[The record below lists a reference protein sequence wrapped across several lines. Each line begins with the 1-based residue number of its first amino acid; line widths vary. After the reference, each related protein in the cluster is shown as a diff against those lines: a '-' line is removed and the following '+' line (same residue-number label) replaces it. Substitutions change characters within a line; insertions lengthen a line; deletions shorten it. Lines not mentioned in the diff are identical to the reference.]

1 MAPRSPGDA
10 LVAAAIARYAPRSLS
25 GEVAAFA
32 RGAVTVGQPRSAARA
47 KALLFAAGKLGT
59 FAASV
64 GLELRPEVVLCA
76 SVIER
81 FIVTQGTD
89 HGPATRRTLRSNLRF
104 LSAACVT
111 NAPPAP
117 VRLSRERAKAPYN
130 RREVAA
136 YLALAD
142 AQPTLARKMRLS
154 GLIVLGAG
162 AGLMGADLRAV
173 CGTDVVAR
181 SGGVVVQVK
190 GGRPRVVP
198 VLARYQERLVA
209 SARYAR
215 GGYVTGG
222 FSASRRNVTS
232 GLVASL
238 AGGADLPT
246 LEVGRLRAT
255 WLREVAGV
263 IGLKA
268 FMDAAGI
275 TCSQRLGDLVATVA
289 TPPEREAV
297 TLLGARAL

>member
-1 MAPRSPGDA
+1 VTSSEVA
-10 LVAAAIARYAPRSLS
+10 LVIARWQPASLPTDVAVFAKEVVSEAAPPS
-25 GEVAAFA
+25 
-32 RGAVTVGQPRSAARA
+32 AVRA
-47 KALLFAAGKLGT
+47 KALLFAAGKLGV
-59 FAASV
+59 FATSV
-64 GLELRPEVVLCA
+64 GLALDPPLVFTP

-81 FIVTQGTD
+81 FIVTD
-89 HGPATRRTLRSNLRF
+89 AAALGPATRRTLRSNLRF
-104 LSAACVT
+104 LSAACIT

-117 VRLSRERAKAPYN
+117 VPLSRERAKAPYDPA
-130 RREVAA
+130 EIAA

-142 AQPTLARKMRLS
+142 AQPTPARTMRLS

-173 CGTDVVAR
+173 RGSDIVAR
-181 SGGVVVQVK
+181 SGGVVVHVK
-190 GGRPRVVP
+190 GHRARVVP
-198 VLARYQERLVA
+198 VLARYHERLVA
-209 SARYAR
+209 SARFAK
-215 GGYVTGG
+215 GEYVTGG

-255 WLREVAGV
+255 WLREVAEG

-275 TCSQRLGDLVATVA
+275 VCSQRLGDLVATVA
-289 TPPEREAV
+289 TPTERDAV
-297 TLLGARAL
+297 SLLGARAS